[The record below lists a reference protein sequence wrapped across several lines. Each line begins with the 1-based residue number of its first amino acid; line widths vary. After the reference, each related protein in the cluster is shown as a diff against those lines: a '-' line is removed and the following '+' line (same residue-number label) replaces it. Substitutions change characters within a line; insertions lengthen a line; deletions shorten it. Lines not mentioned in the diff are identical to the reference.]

1 LLAKHDALFFIQKQM
16 LAPTMTALYDKS
28 AMELPKDENGLQRAG
43 TIAQRILNAPILS
56 KLHQRSYFQLRLD

>member
-16 LAPTMTALYDKS
+16 LAPTMTLNGKS

>member
-1 LLAKHDALFFIQKQM
+1 M
-16 LAPTMTALYDKS
+16 LAPTMTLNGKS